1 MTVRWETMSVRL
13 VLVVKKNN
21 VTIIKTE
28 RERAKE
34 EINIW
39 NNNSIPKVNMIESA
53 TPVNSVHVPSV
64 TIVI

>member
-28 RERAKE
+28 RAKE
-34 EINIW
+34 EINI
-39 NNNSIPKVNMIESA
+39 
-53 TPVNSVHVPSV
+53 
-64 TIVI
+64 

>member
-21 VTIIKTE
+21 VTIIKT
-28 RERAKE
+28 ERAKE